1 MENQKR
7 LSNLTLLKKGELK
20 YPDSPDNAELQT
32 FENMNNHRDFW
43 ITFETPEFTSLCPL
57 TGQPDFA
64 FITIKYIPDEKIVES
79 KSLKLYIFSFRQVGT
94 FYEEIVNRIY
104 DDLYETLN
112 PRTLIVEAKF
122 TPRGGI
128 TSTVKV
134 DSREI

>member
-1 MENQKR
+1 MENEKR

-20 YPDSPDNAELQT
+20 YPDSPDKAELQT
-32 FENMNNHRDFW
+32 FENLNNKRNFW

-64 FITIKYIPDEKIVES
+64 FITIKYIPNEKIVES
-79 KSLKLYIFSFRQVGT
+79 KSLKLYIFSFRQIGT

-104 DDLYETLN
+104 DDLYNKLE
-112 PRTLIVEAKF
+112 PRKLTVEAKF

-128 TSTVKV
+128 TSIVKV
-134 DSREI
+134 NSEEV